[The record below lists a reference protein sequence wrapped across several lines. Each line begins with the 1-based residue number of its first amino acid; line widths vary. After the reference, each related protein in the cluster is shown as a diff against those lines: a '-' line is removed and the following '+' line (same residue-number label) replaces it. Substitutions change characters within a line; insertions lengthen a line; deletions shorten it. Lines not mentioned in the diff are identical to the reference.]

1 MIPSQCFNIV
11 VHYAVIIAL
20 SSLTELQFLLL
31 RPCLP
36 LCILYTCF
44 FADVWCRQKHA
55 AAAAASAVC
64 LTTAFSHLAALSDCV
79 KNLNH
84 FLLHCTYH
92 FSCPSQNSSSPLI
105 ATVAVLITLGGV
117 PSLLYMPSI
126 CFHAQTCRGTPIGYP
141 QYASTQ
147 IPCCLLFFLSFLL
160 SCTHYHTYYY
170 SR

>member
-20 SSLTELQFLLL
+20 SGLTELQFLLL

-36 LCILYTCF
+36 LCVYCIPV
-44 FADVWCRQKHA
+44 FADVWCRQKH
-55 AAAAASAVC
+55 AAASAVC

-92 FSCPSQNSSSPLI
+92 FSCPSKNSSSPLI
-105 ATVAVLITLGGV
+105 ATVAVLIALGGV

-126 CFHAQTCRGTPIGYP
+126 CFHAQTCRGTPTGYP
-141 QYASTQ
+141 QYVST
-147 IPCCLLFFLSFLL
+147 
-160 SCTHYHTYYY
+160 
-170 SR
+170 